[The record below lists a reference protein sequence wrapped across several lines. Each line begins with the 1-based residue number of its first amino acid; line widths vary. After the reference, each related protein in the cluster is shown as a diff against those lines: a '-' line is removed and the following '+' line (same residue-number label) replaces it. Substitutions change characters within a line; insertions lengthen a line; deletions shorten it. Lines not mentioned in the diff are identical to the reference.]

1 MHEINLE
8 DARIEYEGQ
17 WLSVDDLTGRI
28 QHKIDAGDMKFAQLA
43 AALEKL
49 KKALEN
55 IVVLEADLVLYKR
68 DYELLKSLGAQDPQ
82 KGVRRAILAYVEAPA
97 GRPAAEKP
105 PGAAATSP
113 EAAVPTPPPSKADG
127 DRHLPG
133 PSPDAHKKKK
143 TIVQCAKCK
152 APIAISSEKRPLLV
166 ECPSC
171 GMSGRLGAQNKWA
184 KL

>member
-28 QHKIDAGDMKFAQLA
+28 QHKIEAGDMKFAQLA

-55 IVVLEADLVLYKR
+55 TVVLEAELVLSKR
-68 DYELLKSLGAQDPQ
+68 DFDLLKSLSGQDPQ
-82 KGVRRAILAYVEAPA
+82 KGVRRAVLAYAEAPA
-97 GRPAAEKP
+97 GRPEAEKA
-105 PGAAATSP
+105 PGAAA
-113 EAAVPTPPPSKADG
+113 PPPEKPVPSPPAAKADS
-127 DRHLPG
+127 DRHPPEL
-133 PSPDAHKKKK
+133 SPDAHKKKK